1 MTTQWLLAAVFA
13 VGLIAI
19 QHRISSTH
27 DHIIEHLD
35 RQIQHLKGATTVTT
49 QDAVNAITDTLKNK
63 VLPEILTKISD
74 VQAQLD
80 AANVPAE
87 VVDLTALTAAAQ
99 ALDDIVPDAPP
110 AEPVE

>member
-1 MTTQWLLAAVFA
+1 MTLYWLSLALLLGGF
-13 VGLIAI
+13 ITTN
-19 QHRISSTH
+19 HRITKTH
-27 DHIIEHLD
+27 NHIVEHLD
-35 RQIQHLKGATTVTT
+35 RQTHHLKGATTVTT

-87 VVDLTALTAAAQ
+87 VVDLTDLTAAAQ
-99 ALDDIVPDAPP
+99 ALDDIVPDEVPTT
-110 AEPVE
+110 EE

>member
-1 MTTQWLLAAVFA
+1 MTTQWLLVAVFA

-19 QHRISSTH
+19 QHRITSTH
-27 DHIIEHLD
+27 GHIIEHLD
-35 RQIQHLKGATTVTT
+35 RQIQHLKGATTVST

-99 ALDDIVPDAPP
+99 ALDDIVPDAAP